1 MHDFNNILNRQ
12 NTKSEK
18 WDTLENRETLPFT
31 VADTDFQTPPPIME
45 AIIERTT
52 HPILGYT
59 ILEETF
65 YDSIIKYCQRKHQ
78 LELKK
83 KWIFITPGVMAGV
96 GIAID
101 AWTKEGDAIII
112 QTPVYTPFY
121 RVIEKNNR
129 KLIKN
134 PLKLYND
141 KYIIDFENLEE
152 GMKTAKAILL
162 CNPHNP
168 TGRVYTKDEMERI
181 VALAEKYSVLIISDE
196 IHSDIIYKENKHL
209 TISKISEYAK
219 NNSIT
224 MIAPSK
230 TFNIPGL
237 STSVAIIPDDKL
249 RYSFYTKL
257 RALGLHEGNT
267 FGIVALEAAY
277 TKCDQWLDD
286 LVNYLEDNKD
296 YVIKYVKEN
305 LPGIKIS
312 EPEGTF
318 LMWLNVSELGDHTKI
333 HQTLIKNNVMLVDG
347 LIFGKEGNGYLRLN
361 IGCPRSI
368 LIEGLNRIKKAI
380 KEMPHDNTTK

>member
-1 MHDFNNILNRQ
+1 MMYDFNIIQNRQ

-18 WDTLENRETLPFT
+18 WDTLDNKETIPFT
-31 VADTDFQTPPPIME
+31 VADTDFQTAPPIME
-45 AIIERTT
+45 AIIERAT

-59 ILEETF
+59 ILEESF
-65 YDSIIKYCQRKHQ
+65 YSAIIDFCNRRHG

-101 AWTKEGDAIII
+101 AWTKEGDGIII

-134 PLKLYND
+134 PLKLINGRYM
-141 KYIIDFENLEE
+141 IDFENLEQ
-152 GMKTAKAILL
+152 GMKKAKAILL

-168 TGRVYTKDEMERI
+168 TGRVYTKEELEQI
-181 VALAEKYSVLIISDE
+181 AELAHKYKVLIISDE
-196 IHSDIIYKENKHL
+196 IHSDIIYKGNKHL
-209 TISKISEYAK
+209 TISEVSEYAK
-219 NNSIT
+219 ANSIT

-257 RALGLHEGNT
+257 RALGLHEGNA

-277 TKCDQWLDD
+277 TKCDTWLDE
-286 LVNYLEDNKD
+286 LVVYLEDNMD
-296 YVIKYVKEN
+296 YVLSYLKEN
-305 LPGIKIS
+305 IPEVKTS
-312 EPEGTF
+312 KPEGTF
-318 LMWLNVSELGDHTKI
+318 LMWLDFSSYGDHTII
-333 HQTLIKNNVMLVDG
+333 HQNLIKNNVMLVDG
-347 LIFGKEGNGYLRLN
+347 LIFGEEGNGHLRLN

-368 LIEGLNRIKKAI
+368 LIEGLNRISKAI
-380 KEMPHDNTTK
+380 KEMSND

>member
-1 MHDFNNILNRQ
+1 MYDFNQILNRQ

-18 WDTLENRETLPFT
+18 WDTLENKDTIPFT
-31 VADTDFQTPPPIME
+31 VADTDFLTAPPIME
-45 AIIERTT
+45 AIIKRAT

-59 ILEETF
+59 ILDQPF
-65 YDSIIKYCQRKHQ
+65 YNSIINFCQRRYG

-101 AWTKEGDAIII
+101 AWTKEGDGIII

-121 RVIEKNNR
+121 RVVEKNGR

-134 PLKLYND
+134 PLKLIND
-141 KYIIDFENLEE
+141 RYMIDFENLEE

-168 TGRVYTKDEMERI
+168 TGRVYTKEELEQI
-181 VALAEKYSVLIISDE
+181 VALAEKYSVLLISDE
-196 IHSDIIYKENKHL
+196 IHSDIIYSGNKHL
-209 TISKISEYAK
+209 TISTISEYAK
-219 NNSIT
+219 ANSIT

-257 RALGLHEGNT
+257 RALGLHEGNA
-267 FGIVALEAAY
+267 FGVIALETAY
-277 TKCDQWLDD
+277 TECDPWLDE
-286 LVNYLEDNKD
+286 LIVYLEKNRD
-296 YVIKYVKEN
+296 YIISYIKEN
-305 LPGIKIS
+305 LPEVKVS
-312 EPEGTF
+312 KPEGTF
-318 LMWLNVSELGDHTKI
+318 LMWLDFSALGDHSRI
-333 HQTLIKNNVMLVDG
+333 NEALIKNNVMLVDG
-347 LIFGKEGNGYLRLN
+347 LIFGEEGKGYLRLN
-361 IGCPRSI
+361 IGCPKSV
-368 LIEGLNRIKKAI
+368 LTEGLNRINKAI
-380 KEMPHDNTTK
+380 KEISYD